1 MRTKTFSKKNT
12 VITEAQ
18 LRRIIYDELIEQYM
32 IQEGLWDDV
41 KSGAKKL
48 VSTVTKPFKKVAA
61 SWAKKISEYIEK
73 LSDMPEDAKV
83 MLQALKKGM
92 QETGESFKMTAE
104 LLEAKKFS
112 AVAANAPDLLEQDF
126 KDGVHDKMKSLGG
139 NKKNESVFIQSVSEI
154 LNESKYVS
162 TKTKQER
169 LNEDFG
175 IISGIGVG
183 LALLG
188 GIPMLFKG
196 LHKLASV
203 LGAHRTAELFGKAE
217 KIAHHFERDV
227 IDLVIPDKL
236 SYFIYKH
243 LKTNFKHFSTLSK
256 KKMLTLEE
264 FQLNSDHSGAM
275 RKIQTGIFKTVL
287 IAFAMAGFVGALK
300 AGASLLGAVEGGATT
315 VKGVELAQGAKE
327 LASLMRSGAAAASG
341 TAGVADMGMD
351 V

>member
-1 MRTKTFSKKNT
+1 MRKRLSSNKNV
-12 VITEAQ
+12 VITESQ

-48 VSTVTKPFKKVAA
+48 VSTVTKPFKKGAA
-61 SWAKKISEYIEK
+61 TWAKQITEYIEK
-73 LSDMPEDAKV
+73 LSDMPEDAKLI
-83 MLQALKKGM
+83 MQALKKGM
-92 QETGESFKMTAE
+92 QETGESFKMTPE

-139 NKKNESVFIQSVSEI
+139 DKKNESVFIQNIVNV
-154 LNESKYVS
+154 LNVECYIK
-162 TKTKQER
+162 TTKQR

-203 LGAHRTAELFGKAE
+203 MGAHRLAEVFKKAE

-275 RKIQTGIFKTVL
+275 RKVQTGIFKTVL
-287 IAFAMAGFVGALK
+287 IAFALAGFVGALK

-341 TAGVADMGMD
+341 TAGAADMGMD

>member
-1 MRTKTFSKKNT
+1 
-12 VITEAQ
+12 
-18 LRRIIYDELIEQYM
+18 
-32 IQEGLWDDV
+32 
-41 KSGAKKL
+41 
-48 VSTVTKPFKKVAA
+48 
-61 SWAKKISEYIEK
+61 
-73 LSDMPEDAKV
+73 
-83 MLQALKKGM
+83 M
-92 QETGESFKMTAE
+92 QETGESFKMTPE

-139 NKKNESVFIQSVSEI
+139 DKKNESVFIQNIVNV
-154 LNESKYVS
+154 LNEECYIK
-162 TKTKQER
+162 TTKQR

-203 LGAHRTAELFGKAE
+203 MGAHRLAEVFKKAE

-275 RKIQTGIFKTVL
+275 RKVQTGIFKTVL
-287 IAFAMAGFVGALK
+287 IAFALAGFVGALK

-341 TAGVADMGMD
+341 TAGAADMGMD

>member
-1 MRTKTFSKKNT
+1 MRKRLSSNKNV
-12 VITEAQ
+12 VITESQ

-61 SWAKKISEYIEK
+61 SWAKKITEYIEK
-73 LSDMPEDAKV
+73 LSDMPEDAKLI
-83 MLQALKKGM
+83 MQALKKGM
-92 QETGESFKMTAE
+92 QETGESFKMTPE

-126 KDGVHDKMKSLGG
+126 KDGVHDKMKSLGSD
-139 NKKNESVFIQSVSEI
+139 KKNESVFIQNIVNV
-154 LNESKYVS
+154 LNEECYIK
-162 TKTKQER
+162 TTKQR

-203 LGAHRTAELFGKAE
+203 MGAHRLAEVFKKAE

-275 RKIQTGIFKTVL
+275 RKVQTGIFKTVL
-287 IAFAMAGFVGALK
+287 IAFALAGFVGALK

-341 TAGVADMGMD
+341 TAGAADMGMD

>member
-1 MRTKTFSKKNT
+1 MRKRLSSNKNV
-12 VITEAQ
+12 VITESQ

-61 SWAKKISEYIEK
+61 SWAKKITEYIEK
-73 LSDMPEDAKV
+73 LSDMPEDAKLI
-83 MLQALKKGM
+83 MQALKKGM
-92 QETGESFKMTAE
+92 QETGESFKMTPE

-139 NKKNESVFIQSVSEI
+139 DKKNESVFIQNIVNV
-154 LNESKYVS
+154 LNEECYIK
-162 TKTKQER
+162 TTKQR

-175 IISGIGVG
+175 IISGIGVS

-203 LGAHRTAELFGKAE
+203 MGAHRLAEVFKKAE

-275 RKIQTGIFKTVL
+275 RKVQTGIFKTVL
-287 IAFAMAGFVGALK
+287 IAFALAGFVGALK

-341 TAGVADMGMD
+341 TAGAADMGMD